1 MKIVFMG
8 TPSFSV
14 PVLESLYNNSEY
26 EIVGVVSQPDKK
38 IGRKQLITP
47 SPISDFALSKNLNL
61 LRIEN
66 IKKDYSEVLSL
77 KPDIII
83 TCAYGQII
91 PEEVLNYPE
100 YGCINIHASL
110 LPKYRGGAP
119 IQRAII
125 NGDSKTGI
133 TIMYMDKL
141 MDNGDIIKQESLI
154 IEDYDNLETLTT
166 KLSILGRDLLN
177 KTLPSIFNKTN
188 ERIKQDESQVIY
200 AYNIKREEEHLD
212 FSKSCKE
219 VFNKVRALSP
229 KPACY
234 INLNNKIIKVYDGYM
249 TDDKSKGKSGEIVK
263 IYKDGI
269 GVNTRD
275 FIYVITSLQ
284 LEGKKK
290 MLAKDYIR
298 GCNSNLIGEIYD

>member
-8 TPSFSV
+8 TPDFSV

-26 EIVGVVSQPDKK
+26 EIVGVVSQPDKRV
-38 IGRKQLITP
+38 GRKQVITP
-47 SPISDFALSKNLNL
+47 SPISNFALNNNLNL

-66 IKKDYSEVLSL
+66 IKKEYNDILLLE
-77 KPDIII
+77 PDIII

-91 PEEVLNYPE
+91 PEEILNYPE
-100 YGCINIHASL
+100 YGCINVHASL

-125 NGDSKTGI
+125 NGDSETGI

-141 MDNGDIIKQESLI
+141 MDNGDIIKQESLKI
-154 IEDYDNLETLTT
+154 DDSDNLETLTN

-188 ERIKQDESQVIY
+188 ERIKQDEKEVIY

-229 KPACY
+229 TPACY
-234 INLNNKIIKVYDGYM
+234 TKLNKKIVKIYDGYI
-249 TDDKSKGKSGEIVK
+249 TNDKAKGIPGEIVK
-263 IYKDGI
+263 LYKDGI
-269 GVNTRD
+269 GVNTKD

-298 GCNSNLIGEIYD
+298 GCKDNLIGEIYE

>member
-8 TPSFSV
+8 TPNFSV
-14 PVLESLYNNSEY
+14 PVLESLYSNLEY
-26 EIVGVVSQPDKK
+26 EVVGVVSQPDKK
-38 IGRKQLITP
+38 VGRKQIITP
-47 SPISDFALSKNLNL
+47 SPVSNFALSNNLNL

-66 IKKDYSEVLSL
+66 IKNDYSEILAL
-77 KPDIII
+77 KPDIVI

-91 PEEVLNYPE
+91 PEEILNYPE
-100 YGCINIHASL
+100 YGCINVHASL

-125 NGDSKTGI
+125 NGDKETGI

-141 MDNGDIIKQESLI
+141 MDNGDIISQGSLKI
-154 IEDYDNLETLTT
+154 DDSDNLETLTN

-177 KTLPSIFNKTN
+177 KTLPSIFNKTS
-188 ERIKQDESQVIY
+188 ERTKQDESKVSY

-219 VFNKVRALSP
+219 VFNRVRALSP
-229 KPACY
+229 LPGCY
-234 INLNNKIIKVYDGYM
+234 IKLNERIIKVYDGYM
-249 TDDKSKGKSGEIVK
+249 TSDKAKGKFGEIVK
-263 IYKDGI
+263 LYKDGI
-269 GVNTRD
+269 GVNTKD

-284 LEGKKK
+284 LEGKKR

-298 GCNSNLIGEIYD
+298 GCKDNLIGEIYE